1 MTTQTITRSRAP
13 LAARTAAA
21 LSVLL
26 AAVTA
31 GGAVYFSFF
40 APNARAGAGIVVFIT
55 AFLAIK
61 ATEVAAAAG
70 VLRGSRLAW
79 QILVGL
85 MVVWEVGF
93 SIVKLVVWHETE
105 ALLFAGVALLV
116 VTPLLLA
123 PATRR
128 HVGLRYAP

>member
-1 MTTQTITRSRAP
+1 MTTQAITRSRAP

-40 APNARAGAGIVVFIT
+40 APNAQAGSGTVVFIT

-123 PATRR
+123 RATRR
-128 HVGLRYAP
+128 HVGFRYAP

>member
-1 MTTQTITRSRAP
+1 MTTQTITRSRTP
-13 LAARTAAA
+13 LTAGAAAA

-31 GGAVYFSFF
+31 GGAIYFSFF
-40 APNARAGAGIVVFIT
+40 APNARVGAGIVVFSA

-70 VLRGSRLAW
+70 VLRGSRRAW
-79 QILVGL
+79 QLLIGL

-93 SIVKLVVWHETE
+93 SIVKLIVWHETE

-128 HVGLRYAP
+128 YVGATR